1 MVLNLKWGRTRCQ
14 QKDVAAEQEQSSRD
28 AAAGAREERGINRQG
43 IKNGSNAQLRKGRGP
58 LSLLGLDALLP
69 ATSRPACARLLTVQ
83 EVLEVLRGAALL
95 LLSPDVSGDSSKFG
109 LLGWEDNTQKQPQ

>member
-1 MVLNLKWGRTRCQ
+1 MDPTHNCG
-14 QKDVAAEQEQSSRD
+14 
-28 AAAGAREERGINRQG
+28 
-43 IKNGSNAQLRKGRGP
+43 KGEA

-95 LLSPDVSGDSSKFG
+95 LLSPVVCRAIRPSSDSWGGRTTHKNSLSSRGRREICLLSQVS
-109 LLGWEDNTQKQPQ
+109 